1 MRDCRVSA
9 ELIFCVAF
17 LCLIPFAATAA
28 EPLFP
33 QPLHLVRTVDDPIA
47 SRSMTIEEYYAG
59 NRVVAVSG
67 DLIAIAD
74 YAAVTLTRIDRAA
87 GTFSVVRFA
96 DLAAAR
102 AELAPERRSAAAS
115 ESSTSAPAA
124 RGTATHLG
132 RTVELHRV
140 DLADDSGTI
149 EVSVDRSLALSPRAL
164 EVIAGSAWPAAPNP
178 QARAILSAT
187 GPPAELR
194 GISSQS
200 IPAHGLPVRVRTTF
214 RMGSDVL
221 TVENRVESIDSR
233 TAPPDLIAVPA
244 GATEVAHPEVE
255 AARRLRELD
264 QIAPSSERR

>member
-9 ELIFCVAF
+9 ELLFCFAILF
-17 LCLIPFAATAA
+17 AIPFAATAA

-33 QPLHLVRTVDDPIA
+33 QPLHIVRAVDDPVA
-47 SRSMTIEEYYAG
+47 GRSMTVEEYYAG

-67 DLIAIAD
+67 ELVAIAD
-74 YAAVTLTRIDRAA
+74 YAAETLTRIDRAG

-102 AELAPERRSAAAS
+102 AQLAPERRSAAVS

-140 DLADDSGTI
+140 DLAGDSGTV
-149 EVSVDRSLALSPRAL
+149 EVSVDRSIALSSRAL
-164 EVIAGSAWPAAPNP
+164 EVIAGSAWPAEPTP
-178 QARAILSAT
+178 QARAILSAA
-187 GPPAELR
+187 GPSSALR
-194 GISSQS
+194 GIASQS
-200 IPAHGLPVRVRTTF
+200 ARAHGLPVRVRTTF
-214 RMGSDVL
+214 RMGNDSL

-233 TAPPDLIAVPA
+233 TAPPALIAVPS